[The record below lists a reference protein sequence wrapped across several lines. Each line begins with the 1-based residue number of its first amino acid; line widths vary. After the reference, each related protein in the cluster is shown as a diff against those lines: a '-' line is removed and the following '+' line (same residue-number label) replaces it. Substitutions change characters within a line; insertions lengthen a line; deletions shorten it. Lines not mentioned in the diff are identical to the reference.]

1 MSADYYEVLGVSRD
15 ASSEEIK
22 KTFRRLARDSHPDA
36 NPDDPTAEARFRE
49 VAEAYE
55 VLSDPQRRQ
64 RYDRG
69 DRVDI
74 GDLFSNLGSFDD
86 LLRSVFGDSGIFG
99 GSRRQAQQRGRDVL
113 VPVET
118 DLAEAAFGKEAVV
131 DFRAAV
137 NCDTCSGRGAA
148 QGTMPESCTDCS
160 GSGSVRVARRTMFGS
175 MMSIAPCARCGGT
188 GEIVLD
194 PCTDCG
200 GRGIQE
206 SDRSVS
212 VEIPPGVSD
221 GTRLRLTGQGEAGG
235 RGAAPGDL
243 YVEIRVRHDE
253 RFQRDGIDLHHVF
266 QVGLAQAALGFDGVV
281 PLLDGG
287 ETDMRIPAGTQPGS
301 VFRIPS
307 EGVPRLGRRGR
318 GDLMVHVDL
327 VVPTDLDPDQE
338 SSLRAYADLT
348 GEAVT
353 KPHRKRRAR

>member
-1 MSADYYEVLGVSRD
+1 MSTDYYEALGVSRD
-15 ASSEEIK
+15 ADPEDIK
-22 KTFRRLARDSHPDA
+22 KAFRRLARDSHPDA

-86 LLRSVFGDSGIFG
+86 LLRSVFGDSGLFG

-118 DLAEAAFGKEAVV
+118 DLVEAAFGKDVV
-131 DFRAAV
+131 VEFRAAV
-137 NCDTCSGRGAA
+137 DCETCSGRGAA
-148 QGTMPESCTDCS
+148 QGTMPETCTNCQ
-160 GSGSVRVARRTMFGS
+160 GAGSVRVARRTMFGS
-175 MMSIAPCARCGGT
+175 MMSIAPCDQCGGT
-188 GEIVLD
+188 GEVILD
-194 PCTDCG
+194 PCADCG
-200 GRGIQE
+200 GQGVRQ
-206 SDRSVS
+206 SDRSVT

-221 GTRLRLTGQGEAGG
+221 GTRLRLTGQGEASG

-243 YVEIRVRHDE
+243 YVEIRVRRDE
-253 RFQRDGIDLHHVF
+253 RFQRDGIDLHHVLPI
-266 QVGLAQAALGFDGVV
+266 GLAQAALGFVGAV

-287 ETDMRIPAGTQPGS
+287 ETDLKIPAGTQPGTM
-301 VFRIPS
+301 FRIPG

-327 VVPTDLDPDQE
+327 VVPTDLEPDQE
-338 SSLRAYADLT
+338 SSLRTYAEVA
-348 GEAVT
+348 GEVVT
-353 KPHRKRRAR
+353 KPTRKRRAQ